1 MFGMSFPEILII
13 AIVAVLFLGPEKL
26 PTTMVQVAKFLKS
39 FKRTVNDAK
48 NSFDQEIKIQE
59 LKEDAKKYKDSISK
73 TTENIRKKLTFEELD
88 ALKDNINNAENF
100 VSDTIGDIEKGI
112 DNVKNPQNLIKDTV
126 FSNQDKK
133 EA

>member
-112 DNVKNPQNLIKDTV
+112 ENVKNPQNLIKDTV

>member
-73 TTENIRKKLTFEELD
+73 TKENSRKKLTFEELD

>member
-1 MFGMSFPEILII
+1 MMQ
-13 AIVAVLFLGPEKL
+13 K
-26 PTTMVQVAKFLKS
+26 
-39 FKRTVNDAK
+39 TV
-48 NSFDQEIKIQE
+48 SIKIQE

-112 DNVKNPQNLIKDTV
+112 DNVKNPQNLIKDTI

>member
-1 MFGMSFPEILII
+1 
-13 AIVAVLFLGPEKL
+13 
-26 PTTMVQVAKFLKS
+26 MVQVAKFLKS

-100 VSDTIGDIEKGI
+100 VSDTISDIEKGI

>member
-100 VSDTIGDIEKGI
+100 VSDTISDIEKGI

>member
-1 MFGMSFPEILII
+1 
-13 AIVAVLFLGPEKL
+13 
-26 PTTMVQVAKFLKS
+26 MVQVAKFLKS

>member
-112 DNVKNPQNLIKDTV
+112 DNVKNPQNLIKDTI

>member
-1 MFGMSFPEILII
+1 MSFPEILII

>member
-1 MFGMSFPEILII
+1 MSFPEILII

-112 DNVKNPQNLIKDTV
+112 ENVKNPQNLIKDTV

>member
-112 DNVKNPQNLIKDTV
+112 ENAKNPQNLIKDTV